1 MATKQLYS
9 ANHYH
14 RLSFGDYGFR
24 LLDEDNTTSTAV
36 GENFCTVHVLKDAVI
51 SLSSNLDAG
60 DSSITDLD
68 LNNAIDAMEKRKIN
82 SHEYSEYE
90 DRYQPLALFSFIFLM
105 VSFLL
110 PTSKMEKIK

>member
-68 LNNAIDAMEKRKIN
+68 LKEGHILYGD
-82 SHEYSEYE
+82 
-90 DRYQPLALFSFIFLM
+90 F
-105 VSFLL
+105 
-110 PTSKMEKIK
+110 TSISITGGIVMCYLHH

>member
-51 SLSSNLDAG
+51 SLSSNLDVG

-68 LNNAIDAMEKRKIN
+68 LKEGHILYGD
-82 SHEYSEYE
+82 
-90 DRYQPLALFSFIFLM
+90 F
-105 VSFLL
+105 
-110 PTSKMEKIK
+110 TSISITGGIVMCYLHH